1 MKCNLV
7 FGAAGVKCVQYSF
20 PSPLYCFVF
29 ISKMRKVLLRLFDG
43 PKKKKS
49 MFNPSAALFPV
60 PPAGTRGPI
69 TLQWGLLRQMLHV
82 HPYGMHDAR
91 IDVSQT
97 VYIVLGHL
105 CYGRSQLDPFAVRS
119 WRFTRRFARP
129 HVESMLLNNSAS
141 FVTAHEQINSGRRRM
156 SVSDP

>member
-1 MKCNLV
+1 MVNY
-7 FGAAGVKCVQYSF
+7 GT
-20 PSPLYCFVF
+20 
-29 ISKMRKVLLRLFDG
+29 SKLSCDWKTYLFDG

-49 MFNPSAALFPV
+49 LLNLSAALFPV
-60 PPAGTRGPI
+60 PPACTRGLI
-69 TLQWGLLRQMLHV
+69 ALQWGLLGQMLHV
-82 HPYGMHDAR
+82 HPYGMHDVR

-97 VYIVLGHL
+97 VYIVLVHL
-105 CYGRSQLDPFAVRS
+105 CYGRSQLDPFAERS
-119 WRFTRRFARP
+119 WRFTRRFSRP